1 MMIHRQNEDEQR
13 EMLHQRNGFK
23 CMSYLI
29 LQINQGFR
37 KLKRLSANPVELE
50 DAIKRYG
57 KMVTKRLDEAGIDYK
72 KVIDE
77 NKENVST
84 ITSAAKTLP
93 VPIVNQPTPDR
104 ITVQRAELAEISTPK
119 VTSLDDMRKVAASN
133 VNTMNL
139 DSLDTPCTKMVKQI
153 LASEEEKTTTSTQ
166 QMMKSTDEFDFT
178 FESTPTVG
186 KAKKG
191 LSISSR
197 LSIDT
202 ADLLDSTKDELGN
215 DDTNIDLSQMVD
227 EEVGEASMLVNP
239 TDSVAD
245 ITAEKDVAATPN
257 QAAMKEL
264 FKEDKQS
271 NTKTPGQTAMKELFK
286 EAPQNQPKTPNQ
298 VRFHEYIL
306 K

>member
-1 MMIHRQNEDEQR
+1 
-13 EMLHQRNGFK
+13 
-23 CMSYLI
+23 
-29 LQINQGFR
+29 
-37 KLKRLSANPVELE
+37 
-50 DAIKRYG
+50 
-57 KMVTKRLDEAGIDYK
+57 MVTKRLDEAGIDYK

-133 VNTMNL
+133 VNMMNL

-166 QMMKSTDEFDFT
+166 QMMKSTDDVISDDFDFT

-298 VRFHEYIL
+298 VRLHECIL